1 VAGGNCNYDISTHI
15 SDSQDTLSWKLT
27 GHRTYTAYSFYN
39 LIADTGNTRSVFPQ
53 LWKTKAPLSV
63 KLFFYTLINDKLLTK
78 QVMIKK
84 KIQHGAPNCI
94 MCKQCLSESALH
106 LFFLCPY
113 AISVLDGSSKP
124 IPIVNNHSAAIHHSN
139 SAETL

>member
-39 LIADTGNTRSVFPQ
+39 LIADTGKTRSVFPQ

-94 MCKQCLSESALH
+94 IYVQASIFLMSLRYLSFGWQFKTYSNCQQSLYSYPSLKFCRNAL
-106 LFFLCPY
+106 
-113 AISVLDGSSKP
+113 
-124 IPIVNNHSAAIHHSN
+124 
-139 SAETL
+139 T